1 MLVQPKQ
8 SERGAALIISLMM
21 LLALGFVGA
30 ALIFTAGGDLK
41 VAGADRRGTQAQSA
55 AEAGIQEALHRLA
68 LSAGTTVSV
77 NGETFD
83 AAIRDTTTNL
93 DPDWEVR
100 IYSPVESSPAADG
113 SLEYTPTVQPDGTD
127 LDYLRD
133 GSFLSIRHKWI
144 DRNGDDIR
152 DANEL
157 VRYDAARI
165 PPENFDA
172 GSPIEVVT
180 VAGHRTDARRSLVV
194 ETTRYPF
201 TPNVFAAL
209 TSNEKVDV
217 RGNVHVCGMNHQA
230 STPTFTDLETNP
242 PCSPNYDETSG
253 HLSGITTTGDK
264 IDVKGSTDILGQ
276 PSAIDT
282 SSTNPFY
289 TLAEALGVT
298 QDVIDQ
304 VLTDPD
310 HTSATDAPP
319 LEGIVYIN
327 GDATG
332 GQRFNDTSGQGLIYV
347 TGDMAIAGN
356 FTWRGL
362 IYVEGDV
369 TITGTPW
376 ILGALM
382 VEGDTEYAFGGGTP
396 NILYSREMLQLA
408 LEMAFDYVV
417 LSWKEL

>member
-1 MLVQPKQ
+1 MQSQTRQ

-30 ALIFTAGGDLK
+30 ALVFTAGGDLK
-41 VAGADRRGTQAQSA
+41 MAGADRRGTQAQSA
-55 AEAGIQEALHRLA
+55 AEAGIQEAMHRLA
-68 LSAGTTVSV
+68 LSAGTMVSV

-83 AAIRDTTTNL
+83 AAIRDTTDNL
-93 DPDWEVR
+93 DPNWEVR
-100 IYSPVESSPAADG
+100 IYEPGASSPTSAG
-113 SLEYTPTVQPDGTD
+113 SLHYTPTVQPQGTD
-127 LDYLRD
+127 LDYLRA

-144 DRNGDDIR
+144 DRNADDVR
-152 DANEL
+152 NANEL

-165 PPENFDA
+165 PPENFA
-172 GSPIEVVT
+172 TGSPIEVVT
-180 VAGHRTDARRSLVV
+180 VAGHRSDARRNLMV

-209 TSNEKVDV
+209 TADNGVDV
-217 RGNVHVCGMNHQA
+217 RGNVHICGMNHDA
-230 STPTFTDLETNP
+230 DTPAFTHLETSP
-242 PCSPNYDETSG
+242 PCSPDYDEPSG
-253 HLSGITTTGDK
+253 HLSGVTTTGDP
-264 IDVKGSTDILGQ
+264 IDVTGATNLLGQ

-282 SSTNPFY
+282 SSANPFY

-298 QDVIDQ
+298 QEMVDR
-304 VLTDPD
+304 VLANPD
-310 HTSATDAPP
+310 HTSATDPSP

-332 GQRFNDTSGQGLIYV
+332 AQRFDNVTGQGLIYV
-347 TGDMAIAGN
+347 TGDMGISGN
-356 FTWRGL
+356 FAWRGL

-369 TITGTPW
+369 RIVGTPW
-376 ILGALM
+376 ILGAML
-382 VEGDTEYAFGGGTP
+382 VRGNTNTAFGGGTP
-396 NILYSREMLQLA
+396 NVLYSREMLRIA